1 MLKRIIPV
9 AAVGLCAVVPTGISI
24 ESVLSTLSVAPVV
37 AVAVEINTVSEPAS
51 VLNKLASPLPST
63 TKSKSADAWLT
74 VIAAPDESMSLPLI
88 VSPLSDVY
96 ETELNA
102 PEKSPIAPVT
112 LPAITF
118 PTPVVIL
125 PVVVIVVTLAIA
137 PEVIVAVPSVIVAPC
152 TVPVAVKLSPL
163 ATPIFG
169 VVRLALVLTITAS
182 PDIAVV
188 TSSTLTESTSPVF
201 AKPSPAVI

>member
-1 MLKRIIPV
+1 MSSPLMVIP
-9 AAVGLCAVVPTGISI
+9 
-24 ESVLSTLSVAPVV
+24 LSDPSVAPV
-37 AVAVEINTVSEPAS
+37 T
-51 VLNKLASPLPST
+51 
-63 TKSKSADAWLT
+63 
-74 VIAAPDESMSLPLI
+74 
-88 VSPLSDVY
+88 
-96 ETELNA
+96 A

-118 PTPVVIL
+118 PTPVVTL
-125 PVVVIVVTLAIA
+125 PLVVSVVTLAIA

-182 PDIAVV
+182 ELIAVV
-188 TSSTLTESTSPVF
+188 TSSTLTLNVSPVF